1 MSRTNE
7 MPGTTS
13 TGAAVVGWKLFG
25 SIAGFSAV
33 GAALGT
39 YVVMCL
45 TQPKTD
51 REWRAALASS
61 VVSSLGGG
69 AALIMYLDLQEWAH
83 EPFGIVA
90 MLGISFACALPGWS
104 LVRLLFAYMAKK
116 ATIKDVIDDIK
127 R

>member
-1 MSRTNE
+1 
-7 MPGTTS
+7 MPDTS
-13 TGAAVVGWKLFG
+13 TGTTVLGWKLFG
-25 SIAGFSAV
+25 TIAGFGAL

-45 TQPKTD
+45 TQPKTN

-69 AALIMYLDLQEWAH
+69 SALIMHYDLQAWAY

-104 LVRLLFAYMAKK
+104 LVRLLFKYMAKK
-116 ATIKDVIDDIK
+116 STLEDVIDDIK